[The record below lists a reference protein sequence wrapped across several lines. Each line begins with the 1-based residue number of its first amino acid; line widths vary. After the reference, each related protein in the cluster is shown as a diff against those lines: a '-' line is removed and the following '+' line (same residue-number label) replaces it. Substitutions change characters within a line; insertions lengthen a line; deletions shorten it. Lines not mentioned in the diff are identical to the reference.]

1 MNNNNHSPQYKRG
14 TFMKDGKMYGRY
26 PDGTPYRIY
35 TNTENCRQFLVLV
48 DENGATVLH
57 VRQTTEQ
64 GYAVVPPWG
73 VCDLAYP
80 TSQLRRART
89 VGGGRL
95 VNALTC
101 GAQFGVFVEWD

>member
-35 TNTENCRQFLVLV
+35 INTENCRQFLELV
-48 DENGATVLH
+48 DENGVMVLH
-57 VRQTTEQ
+57 VRQATEQ

-80 TSQLRRART
+80 TSQLRMART

-101 GAQFGVFVEWD
+101 GAQFVVFVEW